1 MILNPFA
8 KVFLCSVTPDA
19 VLSLCCAFL
28 HTFQNYD
35 ANNYFA

>member
-19 VLSLCCAFL
+19 VLSLCCAFTHVSEL
-28 HTFQNYD
+28 
-35 ANNYFA
+35 